1 MKCPL
6 YTSLDPRDIYFT
18 FFTALESTMDVNN
31 ERIRTISLD
40 SVDGIMVYTLPRM
53 VVLGCTPDSPRVLGS

>member
-1 MKCPL
+1 M
-6 YTSLDPRDIYFT
+6 
-18 FFTALESTMDVNN
+18 AVNY

-53 VVLGCTPDSPRVLGS
+53 VVLGVYPAAAPDPRQSEGLGS

>member
-1 MKCPL
+1 M
-6 YTSLDPRDIYFT
+6 
-18 FFTALESTMDVNN
+18 AVNY

-53 VVLGCTPDSPRVLGS
+53 VVLGCIIDSLRVLGS